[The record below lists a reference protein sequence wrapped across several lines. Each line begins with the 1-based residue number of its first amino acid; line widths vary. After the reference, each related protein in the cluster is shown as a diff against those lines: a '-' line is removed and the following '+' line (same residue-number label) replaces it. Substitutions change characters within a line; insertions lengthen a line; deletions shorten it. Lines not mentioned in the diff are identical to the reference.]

1 MTLRSLILA
10 AALAATAPAAFAAAP
25 VETFVDIPGGPG
37 PLKGTMLAPGDGA
50 HGPAVLIL
58 AGSGPTDRN
67 GDNPLGVN
75 GATYRLMA
83 EGLAA
88 RGVTTLR
95 VDKRGLF
102 ASGLAAADPN
112 AVTVVD
118 LAADAHAWAEKLR
131 AETGAP
137 CVWLLG
143 HSEGGLVALIAGQ
156 DPKDICGLILVA
168 APGRR
173 LSDVLREQLQANP
186 ANAALLP
193 QALPAIDALEA
204 GKTVDTT
211 GMHPALLALFRP
223 NIQSFLMVMFR
234 QDPAKLA
241 AAWKGPLLI
250 LQGDADLQVSVDDA
264 NALKAAQPAAK
275 LVILAGVNHLMKA
288 GSRDRAET
296 RANYADPSL
305 PLAPDVVDAI
315 AAFVRTQPGTN

>member
-1 MTLRSLILA
+1 MTFRSLILA
-10 AALAATAPAAFAAAP
+10 AALTALAPAALAAAP
-25 VETFVDIPGGPG
+25 VETFVEIPGGPG
-37 PLKGTMLAPGDGA
+37 PLKGTMLAPGEGA
-50 HGPAVLIL
+50 RGPVVLIL
-58 AGSGPTDRN
+58 AGSGPTDRDGN
-67 GDNPLGVN
+67 NPLGVR
-75 GATYRLMA
+75 GPTYRLIA

-88 RGVTTLR
+88 RGITTLR

-112 AVTVVD
+112 AVTVID
-118 LAADAHAWAEKLR
+118 LAADAHGWAEKLK
-131 AETGAP
+131 ADTGAP

-143 HSEGGLVALIAGQ
+143 HSEGSLVALIAAQ

-173 LSDVLREQLQANP
+173 LSDVLREQLKANP
-186 ANAALLP
+186 ANAPLLP

-211 GMHPALLALFRP
+211 GMPAPLLRLFHPA
-223 NIQSFLMVMFR
+223 IQGFLMVMFR

-241 AAWKGPLLI
+241 TAYKGPILI
-250 LQGDADLQVSVDDA
+250 LQGDADLQVSVVDA

-275 LVILAGVNHLMKA
+275 LVILPGVNHVMRA
-288 GSRDRAET
+288 GSRDPAET

-305 PLAPDVVDAI
+305 PLAPGVVDTI
-315 AAFVRTQPGTN
+315 AAFVKAQPGTN

>member
-10 AALAATAPAAFAAAP
+10 AVLTAAAPAALAASP

-37 PLKGTMLAPGDGA
+37 PLKGTMLAPAGGP
-50 HGPAVLIL
+50 HGPAILIL
-58 AGSGPTDRN
+58 AGSGPTDRD
-67 GDNPLGVN
+67 GDNPLGVK

-88 RGVTTLR
+88 QGVTTLR
-95 VDKRGLF
+95 GDKRGMF

-118 LAADAHAWAEKLR
+118 LAADAHSWAAKFR
-131 AETGAP
+131 ADTGAP

-143 HSEGGLVALIAGQ
+143 HSEGSLVALIAGQ
-156 DPKDICGLILVA
+156 DPKDICGLILAA

-173 LSDVLREQLQANP
+173 LSDVLREQLKANP
-186 ANAALLP
+186 ANAPILG

-211 GMHPALLALFRP
+211 GMHPALLGLFRP
-223 NIQSFLMVMFR
+223 NIQQFLMVMFR

-241 AAWKGPLLI
+241 AAYKGPILI
-250 LQGDADLQVSVDDA
+250 LQGDADIQVSVVDA
-264 NALKAAQPAAK
+264 NLLKAAQPKAR
-275 LVILAGVNHLMKA
+275 LIILPGVNHLMKA

-296 RANYADPSL
+296 QANYADPSL
-305 PLAPDVVDAI
+305 PLAPGVVDAI
-315 AAFVRTQPGTN
+315 AAFVKAQPGTN